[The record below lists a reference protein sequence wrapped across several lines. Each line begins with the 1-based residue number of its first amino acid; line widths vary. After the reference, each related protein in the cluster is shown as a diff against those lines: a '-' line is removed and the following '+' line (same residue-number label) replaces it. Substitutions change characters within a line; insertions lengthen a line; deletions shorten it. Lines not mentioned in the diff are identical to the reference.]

1 MALSMIE
8 LIGKTPLVQLRRET
22 VEHASIYAKLEMH
35 NPFGMKDRVA
45 RQVISEAKRTG
56 ELKEGAP
63 IVESSS
69 GTLAMGIALVGT
81 YLGHDVHIVTDPRI
95 DQLTYTK
102 MKALGVHVHIVDE
115 MGPSGG
121 WQQARLDYLDGLLM
135 RYPDAFWPKQYE
147 NIENPR
153 SYHELA
159 DDLIAEMGHV
169 DILIAG
175 VGSGGSLCGTA
186 ERLKEYNPNVKIIA
200 VDAAGSSI
208 FHQNDRP
215 GRLQGGLGNSL
226 QPKNV
231 NYSVIDEVHWLNDEE
246 AFSWTLELALYEKI
260 FAGNSSGSVYAVAK
274 WISRTV
280 DPNTKIACI
289 FPDRGDRYYTTI
301 YDEMYLKNKEINPFA
316 LNDSPKKIEHIQDTD
331 QWSYIFF
338 ENGKCLHEKAIVY

>member
-1 MALSMIE
+1 MSLSMIE
-8 LIGKTPLVQLRRET
+8 LIGKTPLVQLKRQNED
-22 VEHASIYAKLEMH
+22 HASIYAKLEMH

-45 RQVISEAKRTG
+45 KKVILEAKRTG

-81 YLGHDVHIVTDPRI
+81 YLGHDVHIVTDSRI

-102 MKALGVHVHIVDE
+102 MRSLGAHVHIVDE
-115 MGPSGG
+115 MEPSGG
-121 WQQARLDYLDGLLM
+121 WQQARLNYLDGLLKQ
-135 RYPDAFWPKQYE
+135 YPDAFWPKQYE
-147 NIENPR
+147 NIDNPK

-159 DDLIAEMGHV
+159 DDLISEMGTV

-186 ERLKEYNPNVKIIA
+186 ERLKMHNPNLRVIA

-208 FHQNDRP
+208 FYQKDRP

-231 NYSVIDEVHWLNDEE
+231 NYSIIDEVHWLNDEE
-246 AFSWTLELALYEKI
+246 AFSWTLELARYEKI

-274 WISRTV
+274 WISSTV
-280 DPNTKIACI
+280 DSNKKIACI

-301 YDEMYLKNKEINPFA
+301 YDEVYLKDKQINPYG
-316 LNDSPKKIEHIQDTD
+316 LNGSPVKINHIQNTD
-331 QWSYIFF
+331 RWSYIFF
-338 ENGKCLHEKAIVY
+338 NNGKCLHEEAIVY